1 MKQEKTGNSQVSL
14 RTLNICP
21 LFSFVVFNKLA
32 TIKELDEYY
41 SFNDVLDMVE
51 ILNVNFMNEQ
61 EMIEK
66 AKKDK

>member
-1 MKQEKTGNSQVSL
+1 M
-14 RTLNICP
+14 
-21 LFSFVVFNKLA
+21 VFNKLA
-32 TIKELDEYY
+32 TIKELEEYY

-66 AKKDK
+66 AKKEK

>member
-1 MKQEKTGNSQVSL
+1 M
-14 RTLNICP
+14 
-21 LFSFVVFNKLA
+21 VFNKLA
-32 TIKELDEYY
+32 TIKELEEYY